1 MCFASLTQPQ
11 PVVPRQK
18 AAARYSLQR
27 PRQRHRAARPPETR
41 GGTPLLGRLQMVPQ
55 QGTEPGAGVG
65 GGRTREG
72 GLEGGR
78 EGGEEIAEQPI
89 GAQPIS

>member
-1 MCFASLTQPQ
+1 M
-11 PVVPRQK
+11 
-18 AAARYSLQR
+18 
-27 PRQRHRAARPPETR
+27 
-41 GGTPLLGRLQMVPQ
+41 LGRLQMVPQ